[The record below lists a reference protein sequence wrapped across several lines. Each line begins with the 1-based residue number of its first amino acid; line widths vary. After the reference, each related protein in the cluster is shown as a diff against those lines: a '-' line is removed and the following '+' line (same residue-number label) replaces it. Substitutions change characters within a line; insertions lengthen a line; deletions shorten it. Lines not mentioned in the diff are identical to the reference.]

1 MIDPSDA
8 LRDEDG
14 ITDPDPR
21 NTFFGL
27 VDSVGQV
34 RQQEL
39 SDHLEAIQPYVL
51 ESTVSESVRI
61 HFETA
66 KNLYAYAWFVY
77 RFYAVA
83 EQQALSSLEFAL
95 RSRLESKSDS
105 PIARRSKKF
114 TGLRDWLREA
124 QRLGLIANSRLR
136 IGDQLARERARVRSE
151 VNQIQKMSK
160 LGVTAISVDHATA
173 QPTDEDLTHDWIS
186 AFIDGLPRIRNE
198 YAHGSSMLHP
208 TVLRT
213 FDIVCDL
220 INQLFSS
227 SDAACNARLGD
238 PADQRGGV

>member
-8 LRDEDG
+8 LRDEDD
-14 ITDPDPR
+14 ITHPDPR

-27 VDSVGQV
+27 VDSAGQV
-34 RQQEL
+34 RPQEL

-51 ESTVSESVRI
+51 ESTVPESVRL

-95 RSRLESKSDS
+95 RSRLESKNDS
-105 PIARRSKKF
+105 RIARRSKKF
-114 TGLRDWLREA
+114 TGLSSRLMEA

-136 IGDQLARERARVRSE
+136 IGDQLARERARARFE
-151 VNQIQKMSK
+151 FNQIQKMSK
-160 LGVTAISVDHATA
+160 LGVTTITVDPATV
-173 QPTDEDLTHDWIS
+173 QPTEADFRYDWIS
-186 AFIDGLPRIRNE
+186 AFIDGLPKIRNE
-198 YAHGSSMLHP
+198 YAHGSTMLHP

-238 PADQRGGV
+238 PGDHRGGV